1 MACSDNHVTN
11 EEHYISTS
19 TKLMA
24 TKLDREVACDE
35 KMLYTKPHNLLITWT
50 HQITWQIKTVISTI
64 SRDLWATKLDR
75 IVTYD
80 KERQTSEWRVLL
92 IMQSRKFTWQ
102 IKKRYLWTSVRQ
114 CLLNSKCWWLMR
126 RGHPSPTMVT

>member
-102 IKKRYLWTSVRQ
+102 IKKRYIWTSVRQ
-114 CLLNSKCWWLMR
+114 CLLNSKCWWRMR